1 MFEKAFLTLGSD
13 SAGGSSSRYA
23 SGATVRIARCMV
35 AATSLAVCVMMNAAA
50 APMPVELEAA
60 VKAYDAAQITGDRAA
75 LTRLLAE
82 DYLLVNGAG
91 ALENKKQFVAEST
104 DPAFKLDPFVVLH
117 PANRVWLDGAVVA
130 GEVYLTGRSDGKGF
144 KAHIRFADVWAQR
157 SGRWQVVFTQ
167 VTRMPNTETDN
178 K

>member
-1 MFEKAFLTLGSD
+1 LLGSTD
-13 SAGGSSSRYA
+13 GKGLVIPLW
-23 SGATVRIARCMV
+23 SGDIVRIARYSV
-35 AATSLAVCVMMNAAA
+35 AAATLALCGTISAA
-50 APMPVELEAA
+50 APSLPVDLEAA
-60 VKAYDAAQITGDRAA
+60 VKAYDAAQISGDRAE

-82 DYLLVNGAG
+82 DYLLVNGGG
-91 ALENKKQFVAEST
+91 ALENKEQFVAESV

-117 PANRVWLDGAVVA
+117 PANRVWINGAVVA
-130 GEVYLTGRSDGKGF
+130 GEVYLTGRSDGKPF

-167 VTRMPNTETDN
+167 VTRMPIAEVDT